1 MDWLIQ
7 YHSGGFDRITRRQ
20 SLDEAIETA
29 CMLLDEG
36 CDVSSIGFKTLD
48 NAVLR
53 HDIENIYSIWV
64 RAKGPFAAC
73 P

>member
-1 MDWLIQ
+1 
-7 YHSGGFDRITRRQ
+7 
-20 SLDEAIETA
+20 
-29 CMLLDEG
+29 MLLDEG

>member
-1 MDWLIQ
+1 MDWFIQ
-7 YHSGGFDRITRRQ
+7 HHSGGFDYITMRQ

-29 CMLLDEG
+29 CRLLDEG
-36 CDVSSIGFKTLD
+36 CDVTGIGHKTLD
-48 NAVLR
+48 NVVPMQ
-53 HDIENIYSIWV
+53 DIESIYSIWV